1 MENKVT
7 KEKTKGTVLEGVVV
21 SDKMAKTAVV
31 SVDRFVKHAKYQ
43 KYFKISKKYK
53 AENPDNMYKVGDKV
67 KMQSC
72 RPLSKDKHFVIVE
85 KTGKGYV
92 ESNIVGD
99 EAGDEVEQT
108 TAYSQL
114 PTA

>member
-1 MENKVT
+1 METKT
-7 KEKTKGTVLEGVVV
+7 PKEKAKGTVLEGVVV
-21 SDKMAKTAVV
+21 SDKMMLTAVV

-53 AENPDNMYKVGDKV
+53 AENPENMYKVGDRV

-92 ESNIVGD
+92 ESKIVED
-99 EAGDEVEQT
+99 VVEA
-108 TAYSQL
+108 AN
-114 PTA
+114 